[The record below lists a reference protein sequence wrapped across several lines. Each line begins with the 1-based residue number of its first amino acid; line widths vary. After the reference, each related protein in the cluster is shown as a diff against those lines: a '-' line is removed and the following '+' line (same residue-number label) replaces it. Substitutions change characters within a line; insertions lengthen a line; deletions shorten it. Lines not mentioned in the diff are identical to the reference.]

1 MDNSSATNRLRDVGL
16 NMTAWTIDALAIF
29 LAA

>member
-16 NMTAWTIDALAIF
+16 NMKAWTIDALAIF